1 VVEVGAA
8 VEEDTEMKRRILIPT
23 DDSNGLYIASH
34 FGRAPYFAAV
44 DIDETGAVVE
54 KTVHPNIGEHSG
66 GRGHAHDNVMR
77 LQPSVIIVH
86 GMGPRGL
93 MSFERQDVAV
103 LRANSSVVDE
113 LVAAYTRNELEELTE
128 GCSDAHHK

>member
-1 VVEVGAA
+1 
-8 VEEDTEMKRRILIPT
+8 MRRRILIPT
-23 DDSNGLYIASH
+23 EDPNGTSVASH

-44 DIDETGAVVE
+44 ELDETGAVKE
-54 KTVHPNIGEHSG
+54 KTVHPNTGEHSG

-103 LRANSSVVDE
+103 LRANSSLVDE
-113 LVAAYTRNELEELTE
+113 LVTAYTRNELEELTE
-128 GCSDAHHK
+128 GCSEAHHK